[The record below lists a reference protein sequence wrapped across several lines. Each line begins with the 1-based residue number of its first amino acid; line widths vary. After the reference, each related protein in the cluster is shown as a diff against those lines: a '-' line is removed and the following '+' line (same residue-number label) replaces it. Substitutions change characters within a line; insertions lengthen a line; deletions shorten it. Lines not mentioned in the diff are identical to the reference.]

1 MFYSHSHS
9 QKDEDNQRILEEE
22 EEVKKEES
30 RKRKA
35 EEEEENR
42 KKFSDAFCV
51 LVEENG
57 DIPLSKEQYENYIN
71 SKFRKLTD
79 NRTYACELCVHTDSN
94 KKNIKRHIFKHQE
107 FKVLFRC
114 KNCNQTFTTFDNL
127 RKHKTKGICN

>member
-1 MFYSHSHS
+1 MFYSNS
-9 QKDEDNQRILEEE
+9 QEDEDNQRIFEEE

-42 KKFSDAFCV
+42 KKFSDAYCV

-71 SKFRKLTD
+71 SKFRKRTD
-79 NRTYACELCVHTDSN
+79 NRIYVCELCGDDDSN
-94 KKNIKRHIFKHQE
+94 KKKIKRHIFKHQE
-107 FKVLFRC
+107 IKVLFRC
-114 KNCNQTFTTFDNL
+114 KNCNQTFTTFNNL
-127 RKHKTKGICN
+127 QKHERKAICN